1 MKRVG
6 IITLYYK
13 NYNYGGQL
21 GAYALQKAIAM
32 LGFQCEQIAFKW
44 LNEYT
49 LQAYES
55 AKSAEYFR
63 TFSESIPHSE
73 RLYTVSDIAEC
84 VDDYDI
90 FVCGSDQIWGLPW
103 VISLYKHMKVLKVL
117 NILGLFLKVFP
128 IVNAYIQYLILQNV
142 LMITI
147 FLFAVATKSGVCL
160 GLFPMTFYPVWH
172 FLLFQHQKR
181 KLHTQ
186 QAWEVQK

>member
-21 GAYALQKAIAM
+21 GAYALQKAIAK
-32 LGFQCEQIAFKW
+32 LGFHCEQITFKW
-44 LNEYT
+44 QSEYT

-55 AKSAEYFR
+55 AKGAE
-63 TFSESIPHSE
+63 H
-73 RLYTVSDIAEC
+73 LG
-84 VDDYDI
+84 I
-90 FVCGSDQIWGLPW
+90 FP
-103 VISLYKHMKVLKVL
+103 KA
-117 NILGLFLKVFP
+117 FP
-128 IVNAYIQYLILQNV
+128 TANAYIQYLILQNV

-147 FLFAVATKSGVCL
+147 FLFAVATKYGVYH

-186 QAWEVQK
+186 QAWEEQR

>member
-21 GAYALQKAIAM
+21 GAYALQKAIAK
-32 LGFQCEQIAFKW
+32 LGFYCEQITFKW
-44 LNEYT
+44 LNEHT

-55 AKSAEYFR
+55 AKSAEHFS

-84 VDDYDI
+84 VDIYDI
-90 FVCGSDQIWGLPW
+90 FVCGSDK
-103 VISLYKHMKVLKVL
+103 Y
-117 NILGLFLKVFP
+117 
-128 IVNAYIQYLILQNV
+128 
-142 LMITI
+142 
-147 FLFAVATKSGVCL
+147 GVYH
-160 GLFPMTFYPVWH
+160 GLFPMAFYPVWH

-181 KLHTQ
+181 KLHMP
-186 QAWEVQK
+186 QAWEEQK